1 VRFGT
6 LFALTF
12 FGGMTHR
19 RKIGIAI
26 WTAVIVGAI
35 ATSVF
40 VPRFIRYRNIT
51 IRGAVIR
58 NSDNPDR
65 RSPLLGVAVTATDGS
80 VLASTKTDIKG
91 AFRLTIRRTF
101 LITHNVKLEFRLA
114 DYKPLDIYD
123 PNGSKLYVATLV
135 PREED
140 RPGHESRE
148 VTRISHVSV
157 RYAITTGAVAEVGS
171 GVKTFRIVNKGN
183 VPCDGRLPCSPD
195 GKWKAT
201 LVSASLDAGP
211 DNEFR
216 NGRVSCI
223 AGPCPFTKIDRD
235 DFSKE
240 ARVISA
246 KILGWSDTTTFLLQG
261 DSIRHVL
268 VDNIRRAYPVI
279 FDRTMNFSL
288 PASADGT
295 CIEAEMG
302 GTPIIFPINP
312 NLSLSWTNCEVQS
325 EQESRLYRCE
335 LKPGFVF
342 H

>member
-1 VRFGT
+1 
-6 LFALTF
+6 
-12 FGGMTHR
+12 MTHR
-19 RKIGIAI
+19 RKLSILV
-26 WTAVIVGAI
+26 WTAVIAGAI
-35 ATSVF
+35 AISVSI
-40 VPRFIRYRNIT
+40 PRLILYRNIT
-51 IRGAVIR
+51 IHGAVIR
-58 NSDNPDR
+58 KSDNPDR
-65 RSPLLGVAVTATDGS
+65 QSPLLGVAVTATDGS
-80 VLASTKTDIKG
+80 VLASTKTDVNG
-91 AFRLTIRRTF
+91 AFRLTLPRTF
-101 LITHNVKLEFRLA
+101 VISHHVKLEFRLA
-114 DYKPLDIYD
+114 DYKPLDIHD
-123 PNGSKLYVATLV
+123 PTGNKLYVARLIPV
-135 PREED
+135 EEESAGREIE
-140 RPGHESRE
+140 EI
-148 VTRISHVSV
+148 TKISHVSV
-157 RYAITTGAVAEVGS
+157 RYTIKTEALAEVGS
-171 GVKTFRIVNKGN
+171 GAKTFQVVNQGN

-201 LVSASLDAGP
+201 VVSASLDAGP

-240 ARVISA
+240 ARVISVRV
-246 KILGWSDTTTFLLQG
+246 LGWSDTTTFLLQG

-268 VDNIRRAYPVI
+268 IDNIRRSYPVI

-302 GTPIIFPINP
+302 GTPIVFPINP